1 MSHSEKSE
9 TSNILR
15 KELEEEEEEEEE
27 SEAYLRQAG
36 SGDGVEPTS
45 PMEQPVP
52 DLMKKLVTRGVDSLL
67 EGMVR
72 KQVHSLMQ
80 VAFHKVRMPHRFC

>member
-1 MSHSEKSE
+1 MGPSPERQGS
-9 TSNILR
+9 L
-15 KELEEEEEEEEE
+15 ELGPVRAVICLAMDPMIVELLGQLK
-27 SEAYLRQAG
+27 YLP
-36 SGDGVEPTS
+36 DGS

-80 VAFHKVRMPHRFC
+80 VAFHKVRMPHGFC